1 MTGSIGPDSRCMPD
15 PTLDPLADL
24 LARTALGDR
33 AAFRMLY
40 DTTAPRLFGI
50 AVGLL
55 RRREL
60 AEEVLQE
67 SFVHIWHR
75 AASYRPGAAQPI
87 SWLIAIVRNQA
98 LDRLRHSGRRPEDDL
113 PEDDDFVGDDAES
126 HPDPLALLEQSVDAL
141 QVRTCLEDLQGSPR
155 QCLALAF
162 YRGLS
167 HSEMARHLDAPLG
180 SVKVWLRRG
189 LERLRRC
196 LEALT

>member
-1 MTGSIGPDSRCMPD
+1 MTDSH
-15 PTLDPLADL
+15 LDPLADL

-60 AEEVLQE
+60 AEEILQE
-67 SFVHIWHR
+67 SFVAIWHR
-75 AASYRPGAAQPI
+75 AASYRPGTARPI

-98 LDRLRHSGRRPEDDL
+98 LDRLRQAGRRPEQGL
-113 PEDDDFVGDDAES
+113 PDDDEGTDDDREA

-141 QVRTCLEDLQGSPR
+141 RVRTCLDDLRGHPR

-167 HSEMARHLDAPLG
+167 HSEMASHLDAPLG

-189 LERLRRC
+189 LDRLRRC
-196 LEALT
+196 LEALS

>member
-1 MTGSIGPDSRCMPD
+1 MPD
-15 PTLDPLADL
+15 PTLDSLADL

-33 AAFRMLY
+33 DAFRMLY
-40 DTTAPRLFGI
+40 DATSPRLFGI

-67 SFVHIWHR
+67 SFVSIWHR
-75 AASYRPGAAQPI
+75 AGSYRPGSAQPI

-98 LDRLRHSGRRPEDDL
+98 LDRLRHSGRRPEEGLPDL
-113 PEDDDFVGDDAES
+113 DEVADDA
-126 HPDPLALLEQSVDAL
+126 PDAPTDPLNQLERSVDAL
-141 QVRTCLEDLQGSPR
+141 HVRACLDDLRGSPR

-162 YRGLS
+162 YRGLT
-167 HSEMARHLDAPLG
+167 HSEMASHLDAPLG

-189 LERLRRC
+189 LERLKRC
-196 LEALT
+196 LEALP